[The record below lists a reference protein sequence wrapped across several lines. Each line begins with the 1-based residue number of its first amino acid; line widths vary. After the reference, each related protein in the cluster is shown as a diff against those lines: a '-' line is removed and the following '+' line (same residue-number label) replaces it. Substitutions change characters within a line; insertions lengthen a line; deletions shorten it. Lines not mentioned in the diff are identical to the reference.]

1 LEFALTSEELGAMQ
15 IADLR
20 ELAVC
25 SDEEAG
31 CSVRNV

>member
-1 LEFALTSEELGAMQ
+1 LDFAQTLEEMKAMQ
-15 IADLR
+15 LADLR

-31 CSVRNV
+31 CSKRNV